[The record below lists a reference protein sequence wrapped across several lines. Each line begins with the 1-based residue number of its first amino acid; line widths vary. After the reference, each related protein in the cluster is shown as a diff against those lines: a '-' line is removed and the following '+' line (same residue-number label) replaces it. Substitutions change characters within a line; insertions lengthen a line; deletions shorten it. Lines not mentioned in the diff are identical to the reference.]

1 VGGVGLGPRGVV
13 GGRVVLGHVDPEGQG
28 QIGDGGPGRADD
40 RVDVLWR
47 TDLATAFRR
56 IMPQLV

>member
-1 VGGVGLGPRGVV
+1 VG
-13 GGRVVLGHVDPEGQG
+13 VLN
-28 QIGDGGPGRADD
+28 GGPGRADD